1 MIDQKQSCSSTD
13 AGAELAASYR
23 RTLRRRVLLLAAL
36 ILLCAACFI
45 AELAIGGGTLSL
57 CSVLRGL
64 LHPAQVDPTVRVIL
78 WQLRLPVALTAVLAG
93 AGLAIAGNLMQGAL
107 NNPLA
112 EPFTLGLSSAAGF
125 GAALVI
131 VLEPWFSPALGTLP
145 QGLLVSASAFL
156 FSVAV
161 IAGLALFAQARQ
173 LRPETIVLLGIA
185 VHFTFSS
192 LLAFTQYLADADQL
206 QTLVFWLLGSVQRA
220 SWTQVAICGALLAC
234 ILPLLLVRAWALTAV
249 GSFGAQASVLGLRVA
264 RVRLLMLLAAA
275 LLASAVTAT
284 VGIVGFVGLVAPHIA
299 RMLVGED
306 QRFALATSA
315 TCGGVMM
322 LTAALASQTLVPG
335 AVLPVG
341 MLTALLGVPVF
352 LWLILRQQATYA

>member
-1 MIDQKQSCSSTD
+1 MEASG
-13 AGAELAASYR
+13 AAHAELAAGYG
-23 RTLRRRVLLLAAL
+23 RTLGRRGLLLAAL

-57 CSVLRGL
+57 GSVLRGL
-64 LHPAQVDPTVRVIL
+64 LHPAEVDPTVRVIL
-78 WQLRLPVALTAVLAG
+78 WQLRLPVACTALLAG

-107 NNPLA
+107 HNPLA

-125 GAALVI
+125 GAALII
-131 VLEPWFSPALGTLP
+131 VLEPRFSPALGALP
-145 QGLLVSASAFL
+145 QGLLVSASAFV
-156 FSVAV
+156 FSVGV

-173 LRPETIVLLGIA
+173 MRPETIALLGIA

-192 LLAFTQYLADADQL
+192 LLAFTQYLANADQL
-206 QTLVFWLLGSVQRA
+206 QTLVFWLLGSVQRT
-220 SWTQVAICGALLAC
+220 SWTQVAICGALLVL
-234 ILPLLLVRAWALTAV
+234 IMPVLLVRAWALTAV

-275 LLASAVTAT
+275 LLAGAVTAT

-315 TCGGVMM
+315 TCGAVMM
-322 LTAALASQTLVPG
+322 LTAALASQTLIPG
-335 AVLPVG
+335 AILPVG

-352 LWLILRQQATYA
+352 LWLILRQQAAYA